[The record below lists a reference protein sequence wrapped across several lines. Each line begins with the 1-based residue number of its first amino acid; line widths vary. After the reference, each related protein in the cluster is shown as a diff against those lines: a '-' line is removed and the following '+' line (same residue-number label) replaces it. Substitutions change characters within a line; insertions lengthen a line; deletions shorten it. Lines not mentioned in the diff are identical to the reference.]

1 VAKLNGEI
9 TSMIDQRAVQAAQQ
23 VVAARK
29 AKLAEQWLALQA
41 QMRDAATQPA
51 TLGAVAL
58 AGGIIG
64 WRSAAPE
71 KVVEVECKCP
81 EKPRPSLLGAG
92 MRTLAIA
99 TLQAAASIASEEF
112 LRSTLA
118 QAARDDGADN
128 ARYEP

>member
-1 VAKLNGEI
+1 M
-9 TSMIDQRAVQAAQQ
+9 TSMIDQRAVQAVQQ
-23 VVAARK
+23 SIAARK
-29 AKLAEQWLALQA
+29 ATLAAQWLALQA
-41 QMRDAATQPA
+41 RMRDVATQPA
-51 TLGAVAL
+51 TLGGAAL

-81 EKPRPSLLGAG
+81 EKPRLSLLRGG

-118 QAARDDGADN
+118 QAAGDDGADDT
-128 ARYEP
+128 RYEP

>member
-1 VAKLNGEI
+1 M
-9 TSMIDQRAVQAAQQ
+9 SMIDQRAVRAAQQ
-23 VVAARK
+23 SVAARK
-29 AKLAEQWLALQA
+29 ATLAAQWLALQA
-41 QMRDAATQPA
+41 QMRDVATQPA

-64 WRSAAPE
+64 WRSAASA
-71 KVVEVECKCP
+71 KIVEVECKCP
-81 EKPRPSLLGAG
+81 EKPRRSLLRGG

-118 QAARDDGADN
+118 QSARDDGADDGQS
-128 ARYEP
+128 EP

>member
-1 VAKLNGEI
+1 
-9 TSMIDQRAVQAAQQ
+9 MIDQRAVRAAQQ
-23 VVAARK
+23 SVAERK
-29 AKLAEQWLALQA
+29 ATLAAQWLALRGR
-41 QMRDAATQPA
+41 MRDVATQPA

-64 WRSAAPE
+64 WRSAARPR
-71 KVVEVECKCP
+71 VDVECKCP
-81 EKPRPSLLGAG
+81 ETPRPSLLRGG

-118 QAARDDGADN
+118 QAARDDGTNDGQS
-128 ARYEP
+128 ES

>member
-1 VAKLNGEI
+1 
-9 TSMIDQRAVQAAQQ
+9 MIDQRAVLAAQQ
-23 VVAARK
+23 SVAARK
-29 AKLAEQWLALQA
+29 ATLAAQWLALRTR
-41 QMRDAATQPA
+41 MRDAVTQPA

-64 WRSAAPE
+64 WRSAASA
-71 KVVEVECKCP
+71 KIVEVGKCP
-81 EKPRPSLLGAG
+81 EKPRPSLLRGG

-118 QAARDDGADN
+118 QAARDEGADD
-128 ARYEP
+128 ARSEP

>member
-1 VAKLNGEI
+1 VAKLKGKI

-23 VVAARK
+23 SVAARK
-29 AKLAEQWLALQA
+29 AALAGQWLALQA
-41 QMRDAATQPA
+41 RMRDAATQPA
-51 TLGAVAL
+51 MLGAVAL
-58 AGGIIG
+58 AGGVIG
-64 WRSAAPE
+64 WCSGARE

-81 EKPRPSLLGAG
+81 EKPCPSLLRGG

-118 QAARDDGADN
+118 QAARGDGADDR
-128 ARYEP
+128 RYEP

>member
-1 VAKLNGEI
+1 
-9 TSMIDQRAVQAAQQ
+9 MIDQRAVQAAQRS
-23 VVAARK
+23 VAARK
-29 AKLAEQWLALQA
+29 ATLAVQWLALQA
-41 QMRDAATQPA
+41 RMRDAATQPV

-64 WRSAAPE
+64 WRSAARG
-71 KVVEVECKCP
+71 KVVEVECNCP
-81 EKPRPSLLGAG
+81 EKPRLSLLGGG

-118 QAARDDGADN
+118 QAARDDGADDT
-128 ARYEP
+128 RYEP

>member
-1 VAKLNGEI
+1 
-9 TSMIDQRAVQAAQQ
+9 MIDQRAVQAAQRS
-23 VVAARK
+23 VAARK
-29 AKLAEQWLALQA
+29 AALAAQWLALQA
-41 QMRDAATQPA
+41 QMREVATQPA

-71 KVVEVECKCP
+71 KVIEVECKCP
-81 EKPRPSLLGAG
+81 EKPRPSLLRGG

-112 LRSTLA
+112 LRSILA
-118 QAARDDGADN
+118 QTGRDEGADN
-128 ARYEP
+128 VRYDP

>member
-1 VAKLNGEI
+1 
-9 TSMIDQRAVQAAQQ
+9 MIDQRAVKAAQRS
-23 VVAARK
+23 VAARK
-29 AKLAEQWLALQA
+29 ATLAAQWLALQA
-41 QMRDAATQPA
+41 QMRDVATQPA

-71 KVVEVECKCP
+71 KVIEVECKCP
-81 EKPRPSLLGAG
+81 ETPRPSLLRGG

-118 QAARDDGADN
+118 QAARDDGGDDT
-128 ARYEP
+128 RYEP

>member
-1 VAKLNGEI
+1 VAKFEREVA
-9 TSMIDQRAVQAAQQ
+9 SMIDLRAVRAAEQS
-23 VVAARK
+23 VAARK
-29 AKLAEQWLALQA
+29 ATLAAQWLALRTR
-41 QMRDAATQPA
+41 MRDAVTQPA

-64 WRSAAPE
+64 WRSAASARI
-71 KVVEVECKCP
+71 VEVECKCP
-81 EKPRPSLLGAG
+81 ETPRPSLLRGG

-118 QAARDDGADN
+118 QAAGDEGADD
-128 ARYEP
+128 ARSEP

>member
-1 VAKLNGEI
+1 
-9 TSMIDQRAVQAAQQ
+9 MIDQRAVQAAQRS
-23 VVAARK
+23 VAARK
-29 AKLAEQWLALQA
+29 ATLAAQWLALQA
-41 QMRDAATQPA
+41 RMRDAATQPA

-71 KVVEVECKCP
+71 KLVAVECKCP
-81 EKPRPSLLGAG
+81 EKPRPSLLRGG

-118 QAARDDGADN
+118 QAARDDGADDG
-128 ARYEP
+128 RTEP